1 MPLQHGHDT
10 VRSRR
15 MGLPAATQSAQHS
28 SWNMC
33 LHTSLQ
39 HISPG
44 ANGWRHSAHCAASKI
59 ASHLAALTCWRG
71 RH

>member
-1 MPLQHGHDT
+1 
-10 VRSRR
+10 
-15 MGLPAATQSAQHS
+15 MGLPAATQLAQRS

-44 ANGWRHSAHCAASKI
+44 ANGWRHSALCVASKI
-59 ASHLAALTCWRG
+59 TLHLAALTCRQG
-71 RH
+71 RHGFRN